1 MGISVKEGQEA
12 FPEEGR
18 TTLEE
23 PSEPS
28 TTFLALNDF
37 YGHKVPHSPKL
48 FVVALGFSLFSLL
61 AASKLFAEQLGIIS
75 VFIAVLG
82 LLPTFNLLVEANKN
96 KVKELEARGQKR
108 TKADLRLMR
117 NILAIVAGMLMAY
130 SLWALFLSVDE
141 MRQAF
146 IAQLGTGIGHSIER
160 YQENSWA
167 RICINNFVV
176 AGGAFILT
184 LFLRLG
190 GALLVLA
197 WNASL
202 WGVIF
207 VYFAKIQ
214 ASSGIGALL
223 SWLTILLCVLPHTLF
238 ETLGYVCAVIAGI
251 LMVRLI
257 VRSEEKNFSIATTL
271 TQISTL
277 FLGAI
282 ISIVVAALLEV
293 SLVPYLTKALG
304 S

>member
-1 MGISVKEGQEA
+1 
-12 FPEEGR
+12 
-18 TTLEE
+18 
-23 PSEPS
+23 
-28 TTFLALNDF
+28 
-37 YGHKVPHSPKL
+37 
-48 FVVALGFSLFSLL
+48 
-61 AASKLFAEQLGIIS
+61 
-75 VFIAVLG
+75 
-82 LLPTFNLLVEANKN
+82 
-96 KVKELEARGQKR
+96 VKELEARGQKR

-130 SLWALFLSVDE
+130 SLWALFLSIDE

-146 IAQLGTGIGHSIER
+146 NAQLGTGIGHSIER
-160 YQENSWA
+160 YQEHSWA

-202 WGVIF
+202 WGVTF
-207 VYFAKIQ
+207 VFFAKIQ
-214 ASSGIGALL
+214 ASSGLGALL

-257 VRSEEKNFSIATTL
+257 VRSEEENFSIATTF

-282 ISIVVAALLEV
+282 ISILVAALLEV
-293 SLVPYLTKALG
+293 WLTPYLTTALG
-304 S
+304 R